1 MSKRQK
7 IHFVGI
13 FGSGMSAIA
22 QYLAGTGAVVTGSDR
37 LLDSADT
44 VKIKEAL
51 ISCGCAIHPQDGSGI
66 TSDTSSVCISTA
78 IEETNPD
85 IAAARAL
92 NIPILHRSD
101 LLASIVKARKS
112 VAVAG
117 TSGKSTVTAMIFE
130 LLTACGMSPSLIS
143 GAALRSLERRGL
155 FGNAYCGESDLLV
168 VEADESDGTLVK
180 YEPYA
185 SVVLN
190 LSKDHKP
197 EEEVLEMFRRLIAQS
212 TWSAVNADDPKL
224 CALTGKAATTFG
236 FGGSAAFRGTITGTA
251 PLSTTITLVQT
262 GEHSSPLQSDGDTG
276 NGDTGGAA
284 VMTLPLP
291 GAHNASNLLAALC
304 VCKHLG
310 CDDQHLSKA
319 AAGYM
324 GVERRFA
331 VTRTA
336 KGAAVI
342 DDFAHNPEKIRAAV
356 SAAKQLSGRIIAVYQ
371 PHGFGPTRFLKN
383 EYAATFKEVLRPTDA
398 LCLLPISYAGGTAV
412 KDIES
417 KDIIELM
424 GSVPFKAIAVNN
436 RDEAINIINELIHPD
451 SAVLLMGARDP
462 SLSGFAKRVID
473 SLGGEAKPC

>member
-1 MSKRQK
+1 MSPQATKKQK

-22 QYLAGTGAVVTGSDR
+22 QYLAGTGVTVTGSDR
-37 LLDSADT
+37 LLDSPDIAK
-44 VKIKEAL
+44 VKEAL
-51 ISCGCAIHPQDGSGI
+51 LTCGCTVHPQDGGGI
-66 TSDTSSVCISTA
+66 TADTDTVCVSTA
-78 IEETNPD
+78 IEESNPD

-101 LLASIVKARKS
+101 LLASVVKSKKS

-130 LLTACGMSPSLIS
+130 LLTSCGMSPSLIS
-143 GAALRSLERRGL
+143 GAALRSLERRGML
-155 FGNAYCGESDLLV
+155 GNAYCGDSDLLV

-180 YEPYA
+180 YEPHA

-197 EEEVLEMFRRLIAQS
+197 EDEVFEMFRKLIAQS
-212 TWSAVNADDPKL
+212 SWSAINADDQKL
-224 CALTGKAATTFG
+224 RGLTATASTTFG
-236 FGGSAAFRGTITGTA
+236 FDGAAAFKGEIA
-251 PLSTTITLVQT
+251 DIKPLSTTIKFNDVST
-262 GEHSSPLQSDGDTG
+262 
-276 NGDTGGAA
+276 
-284 VMTLPLP
+284 TLPLP

-310 CDDQHLSKA
+310 CDDRKLSKA
-319 AAGYM
+319 AADYK
-324 GVERRFA
+324 GVDRRFA
-331 VTRTA
+331 VTRTNM
-336 KGAAVI
+336 GVAVI

-356 SAAKQLSGRIIAVYQ
+356 NAAKPLADKIIAIYQ

-383 EYAATFKEVLRPTDA
+383 EYAATFKEVLRPADT
-398 LCLLPISYAGGTAV
+398 LCLLPIYYAGGTAV

-424 GSVPFKAIAVNN
+424 GNVPFKTVAADG
-436 RDEAINIINELIHPD
+436 RDDVINIIKESISTNNNGAGD
-451 SAVLLMGARDP
+451 DAVLLMGARDP
-462 SLSGFAKRVID
+462 SLSQFARRIVEA
-473 SLGGEAKPC
+473 LGGELGD

>member
-1 MSKRQK
+1 MATV
-7 IHFVGI
+7 HFVGV

-22 QYLAGTGAVVTGSDR
+22 QYLAGTGVRVTGSDR
-37 LLDSADT
+37 LLDSPDT
-44 VKIKEAL
+44 AKVKEAL
-51 ISCGCAIHPQDGSGI
+51 LSCGCVIHPQDGSGI
-66 TSDTSSVCISTA
+66 NSDTSSVCVSTA
-78 IEETNPD
+78 IEESNPD

-101 LLASIVKARKS
+101 LLASIVKNKKS

-130 LLTACGMSPSLIS
+130 LLTGCGMSPSLIS
-143 GAALRSLERRGL
+143 GAALRSLEQRGMY
-155 FGNAYCGESDLLV
+155 GNAFCGGSDLLV

-185 SVVLN
+185 SVILN

-197 EEEVLEMFRRLIAQS
+197 EEEVLEMFRRLAAQS
-212 TWSAVNADDPKL
+212 TWSTINADDPKL
-224 CALTGKAATTFG
+224 RALTDTATTLFG
-236 FGGSAAFRGTITGTA
+236 FGGSAAFRGKITETA
-251 PLSTTITLVQT
+251 PLSTTIAVLRTDGQ
-262 GEHSSPLQSDGDTG
+262 SSSRESEGDTC
-276 NGDTGGAA
+276 A
-284 VMTLPLP
+284 MTLPLP

-310 CDDQHLSKA
+310 CGDRQLSKA
-319 AAGYM
+319 VAGYM

-331 VTRTA
+331 VTKTA
-336 KGAAVI
+336 KGVTVI

-356 SAAKQLSGRIIAVYQ
+356 SAAKQLSESITAIYQ

-383 EYAATFKEVLRPTDA
+383 EYAATFKEVFRPTDT
-398 LCLLPISYAGGTAV
+398 LCLLPIYYAGGTAV

-424 GSVPFKAIAVNN
+424 GEVPFKAIAVNN
-436 RDEAINIINELIHPD
+436 RDDIIHIINDSVSIRPN

-462 SLSGFAKRVID
+462 SLSGFAKRIVE
-473 SLGGEAKPC
+473 SLGG

>member
-1 MSKRQK
+1 MNQTV
-7 IHFVGI
+7 HFVGV

-22 QYLAGTGAVVTGSDR
+22 QYLAGTGVAVTGSDR
-37 LLDSADT
+37 LLDSPDT
-44 VKIKEAL
+44 AKVKEAL
-51 ISCGCAIHPQDGSGI
+51 LACGGAVYPQDGSGV
-66 TSDTSSVCISTA
+66 TVDTGKLCVSTA

-92 NIPILHRSD
+92 GIPVLHRSD
-101 LLASIVKARKS
+101 LLASIVKEKKS
-112 VAVAG
+112 IAVAG

-155 FGNAYCGESDLLV
+155 FGNAYCGSSDLLV

-185 SVVLN
+185 GVVLN

-197 EEEVLEMFRRLIAQS
+197 EDEVLEMFRRLIAQS

-224 CALTGKAATTFG
+224 SGLTGAATSFG
-236 FGGSAAFRGTITGTA
+236 FCDSAAFKGAVTGTT
-251 PLSTTITLVQT
+251 PLSTTVAIVRT
-262 GEHSSPLQSDGDTG
+262 
-276 NGDTGGAA
+276 GAA
-284 VMTLPLP
+284 MTLPLP

-310 CDDQHLSKA
+310 CGDRHLSEA
-319 AAGYM
+319 VANYM
-324 GVERRFA
+324 GVDRRFA
-331 VTRTA
+331 VTRTN
-336 KGAAVI
+336 KGVAVI
-342 DDFAHNPEKIRAAV
+342 DDFAHNPEKLRAAV
-356 SAAKQLSGRIIAVYQ
+356 SAAKQLAGRIVAVYQ

-383 EYAATFKEVLRPTDA
+383 EYAAAFKDVLKPADT
-398 LCLLPISYAGGTAV
+398 LCLLPIYYAGGTAV

-424 GSVPFKAIAVNN
+424 GGVPFKAVAVNN
-436 RDEAINIINELIHPD
+436 RDDAVNIIKESTHPGG
-451 SAVLLMGARDP
+451 AVLLMGARDP
-462 SLSGFAKRVID
+462 SLSGFARRIVD
-473 SLGGEAKPC
+473 VLGGVKD

>member
-1 MSKRQK
+1 MTERIRQK
-7 IHFVGI
+7 THFVGI

-22 QYLAGTGAVVTGSDR
+22 QYLAGTGGAVSGSDR
-37 LLDSADT
+37 LTGSPET
-44 VKIKEAL
+44 ERIKNSL
-51 ISCGCAIHPQDGSGI
+51 ISIGCSILPQDGSGV
-66 TSDTSSVCISTA
+66 TRDTGSVCVSTA

-101 LLASIVKARKS
+101 LLASIVKEKKC

-143 GAALRSLERRGL
+143 GAALRSLEQKGL
-155 FGNAYCGESDLLV
+155 PGNAFCGNSNLLV

-185 SVVLN
+185 SVILN

-197 EEEVLEMFRRLIAQS
+197 EEEVLEMFRRLTAQS
-212 TWSAVNADDPKL
+212 TWSAANADDPKL
-224 CALTGKAATTFG
+224 SSLNVSTTFG
-236 FGGSAAFRGTITGTA
+236 FGDSAAFRGEIKKLE
-251 PLSTTITLVQT
+251 PLSTTVAIA
-262 GEHSSPLQSDGDTG
+262 SSDDIL
-276 NGDTGGAA
+276 
-284 VMTLPLP
+284 MKLPVP
-291 GAHNASNLLAALC
+291 GLHNASNLLAALC

-310 CDDQHLSKA
+310 CDEQRLSEA
-319 AAGYM
+319 AAGYR
-324 GVERRFA
+324 GVARRFS

-336 KGAAVI
+336 SGVTVI

-356 SAAKQLSGRIIAVYQ
+356 GAAKNLSRRLTAVYQ
-371 PHGFGPTRFLKN
+371 PHGYGPTRFLKN
-383 EYAATFKEVLRPTDA
+383 EYAAAFKEILRPTDT
-398 LCLLPISYAGGTAV
+398 LCLLPIYYAGGTAV

-424 GSVPFKAIAVNN
+424 GGVPFNAVAVDG
-436 RDEAINIINELIHPD
+436 RDEAIHIIKESTQPGG
-451 SAVLLMGARDP
+451 AVLLMGARDP
-462 SLSGFAKRVID
+462 SLSGFAERIVD
-473 SLGGEAKPC
+473 TLGGETGGA

>member
-1 MSKRQK
+1 MSKSKKQK
-7 IHFVGI
+7 THFVGI

-22 QYLAGTGAVVTGSDR
+22 QYLAGSGVSVSGSDR
-37 LLDSADT
+37 LLDSPDT
-44 VKIKEAL
+44 VNVKDAL
-51 ISCGCAIHPQDGSGI
+51 LSCGCTIHPQDGGGI
-66 TSDTSSVCISTA
+66 TNDTSSVCVSTA

-101 LLASIVKARKS
+101 LLASIVKGKKS

-155 FGNAYCGESDLLV
+155 FGNAYCGTSDLLV

-197 EEEVLEMFRRLIAQS
+197 EEEVFEMFRRLISQS
-212 TWSAVNADDPKL
+212 AWSAVNADDPKL
-224 CALTGKAATTFG
+224 RALTGAASTSFG
-236 FGGSAAFRGTITGTA
+236 FGGSAAFRGAVTATA
-251 PLSTTITLVQT
+251 PLSTTVNIVQT
-262 GEHSSPLQSDGDTG
+262 GEHSSPLQG
-276 NGDTGGAA
+276 NNEACA
-284 VMTLPLP
+284 MTLPLP

-310 CDDQHLSKA
+310 CGDQHLSDA
-319 AAGYM
+319 VAGYQ
-324 GVERRFA
+324 GVDRRFA

-336 KGAAVI
+336 KGVAVI
-342 DDFAHNPEKIRAAV
+342 DDFAHNPEKIRAAA
-356 SAAKQLSGRIIAVYQ
+356 SAAKQLSERIIAVYQ

-383 EYAATFKEVLRPTDA
+383 EYAAAFKEIFRPTDT
-398 LCLLPISYAGGTAV
+398 LCLLPIYYAGGTAV

-417 KDIIELM
+417 KDIIDLM
-424 GSVPFKAIAVNN
+424 GGVPFKAVAVNG
-436 RDEAINIINELIHPD
+436 RDDVVNIIEEAVSIHPD

-462 SLSGFAKRVID
+462 SLSGFARRIVD
-473 SLGGEAKPC
+473 VLGGA

>member
-1 MSKRQK
+1 MSMSKQEQK
-7 IHFVGI
+7 IHFVGV

-22 QYLAGTGAVVTGSDR
+22 QYLAGTGVCVTGSDR
-37 LLDSADT
+37 MLDSPDT
-44 VKIKEAL
+44 AKIKEAL
-51 ISCGCAIHPQDGSGI
+51 LACGCAVHHQDGGGI
-66 TSDTSSVCISTA
+66 NGDTSSVCVSTA
-78 IEETNPD
+78 IEESNPD

-101 LLASIVKARKS
+101 LLASIVKNKKS

-130 LLTACGMSPSLIS
+130 LLTGCGMSPSLIS
-143 GAALRSLERRGL
+143 GAALRSLEQRGL
-155 FGNAYCGESDLLV
+155 FGNAFCGESDLLV

-197 EEEVLEMFRRLIAQS
+197 EDEVLEMFRRLIAQS
-212 TWSAVNADDPKL
+212 TWSAINADDPKL
-224 CALTGKAATTFG
+224 QALTDAASTTFG
-236 FGGSAAFRGTITGTA
+236 FGGTAAFRGEVTGTEA
-251 PLSTTITLVQT
+251 LSTTINIVQT
-262 GEHSSPLQSDGDTG
+262 GEHSSPLRSDGG
-276 NGDTGGAA
+276 CL
-284 VMTLPLP
+284 MTLPLP

-310 CDDQHLSKA
+310 CDDQHLAKA
-319 AAGYM
+319 VAGYK
-324 GVERRFA
+324 GVDRRFA

-336 KGAAVI
+336 KGVTVI

-356 SAAKQLSGRIIAVYQ
+356 SAAKPLSDRIIAVYQ

-383 EYAATFKEVLRPTDA
+383 EYAATFKDVLRPTDT
-398 LCLLPISYAGGTAV
+398 LCLLPIYYAGGTAV

-417 KDIIELM
+417 KDIIDLM
-424 GSVPFKAIAVNN
+424 GSVPFKAAAVDT
-436 RDEAINIINELIHPD
+436 RDAVIRIINESVSIHPD

-462 SLSGFAKRVID
+462 SLSGFAKRIIEE
-473 SLGGEAKPC
+473 LGG